1 MIGKDSRAHLL
12 TANAMGCLTTGAAGD
27 GVYLTVENTGP
38 PVPPYAIPSL
48 FEPFR
53 RAPAAER
60 HADSVTAAIT
70 RGAGLGL
77 SIVRAV
83 TRAHGGDVRASP
95 GEDGGLIVRVRLAAA
110 S

>member
-1 MIGKDSRAHLL
+1 VPQHGQVTVT
-12 TANAMGCLTTGAAGD
+12 TATADD

-38 PVPPYAIPSL
+38 PVPPYEIPSL

-53 RAPAAER
+53 RAPATER
-60 HADSVTAAIT
+60 RADPVTAPIT

-83 TRAHGGDVRASP
+83 AHTHGGDVQASARK
-95 GEDGGLIVRVRLAAA
+95 DGGLVARVRLPAARIGVP
-110 S
+110 SS